1 MIEFGNTTIRNFMA
15 ISLAT
20 INLSGRGLVLIE
32 GENLQDASAQSNGA
46 GKSSLV
52 DAVAWVLYGIT
63 ARGVT
68 GDAVVNRKA
77 GRDCSV
83 TMDFTVDG
91 QQWLIE
97 RGRKDKALKNRVRL
111 SQWDYLTGAYV
122 DRTLGTDK
130 LTQERIDALLGCNA
144 KTFSEAVY
152 MGQEA
157 MPDLP
162 TMTDKALKATLE
174 QAMNIDR
181 LDDALDIAKE
191 RCETAQH
198 AYDSSVSFIA
208 VTQADIERVE
218 EEIENESNRVLSLT
232 ADYTKMAKEKADLYK
247 DYKEK
252 QDEVNRKLEYAEE
265 ALEEAV
271 RQIPA
276 VCSGQPQ
283 SMIDKRKELLEI
295 SRKIQKVDEM
305 LADVR
310 ARDTVLA
317 REIAALGSTGC
328 TACGRKFDNA
338 DDIVEHHTAKTNERV
353 TLEAEKVKL
362 RAAHDKLA
370 SQEAKVQKAYDQMT
384 HDNLSEKYRAE
395 AAVSVC
401 KTTVNAYR
409 ARKAEIEDER
419 KTAVQRLERWIALK
433 MDEVKEAKA
442 RGEKADAK
450 YQALLSEIAV
460 HRANAVEREARLN
473 VMLKVKHVLSR
484 KGFRGE
490 VLDQITPYLNA
501 RTQYYL
507 TWLTSDN
514 ITATWNTLTQN
525 SAGDFV
531 ESFHIDV
538 THRDGAES
546 FAGLSGGEKRKVR
559 LATAMALQDLVG
571 TRAVKPI
578 KLFVADEIDDA
589 IDDAGLELLMGLLEE
604 KAKSV
609 GTLLIIS
616 HNSLADWCKE
626 SITMVKQD
634 GQTTIK

>member
-91 QQWLIE
+91 QQLLIE

-181 LDDALDIAKE
+181 LDDALEIAKE
-191 RCETAQH
+191 RCDTAQH
-198 AYDSSVSFIA
+198 AYESSVGFIA
-208 VTQADIERVE
+208 ATQADIERLE

-247 DYKEK
+247 DYKDK
-252 QDEVNRKLEYAEE
+252 QVKINLDLTKAEDDLAEAELQVPLESE
-265 ALEEAV
+265 
-271 RQIPA
+271 
-276 VCSGQPQ
+276 QPQ
-283 SMIDKRKELLEI
+283 AMRDKRKELLEI

-338 DDIVEHHTAKTNERV
+338 DDIAEHHELKINERKDLEGQLSKLSKARK
-353 TLEAEKVKL
+353 TLVGSEL
-362 RAAHDKLA
+362 TI
-370 SQEAKVQKAYDQMT
+370 QKEYDQMT

-401 KTTVNAYR
+401 KTSVNAFR
-409 ARKAEIEDER
+409 VRKAEIEDER
-419 KTAVQRLERWIALK
+419 KTAIERLERWIALK

-616 HNSLADWCKE
+616 HNALGDWCKE